1 MTNKSEIK
9 SFHIDSKGKY
19 FWHGSCSFLLRIYPP
34 NNYQLEGHPIM
45 TSANTV
51 QAERKTQ
58 KDTPIWDH
66 TLKIDPL
73 ISRPSISIF
82 GLGYVGAVSAAC
94 FADCRHKIIGVD
106 PDTAKVNLINQGRSP
121 IVEPGL
127 GELLKSGVVQKRIQ
141 ATTDADNA
149 TLNSDISF
157 ICVGTPSAEDGSCD
171 LKYLEMVSRDI
182 GRVLQSKSD
191 YHLVVFRSTV
201 PPGTTRKIMLP
212 ILEEQSGKKCGA
224 DFGLC
229 FHPEFL
235 RESTAIEDFHT
246 PPKTVIGCFD
256 KASGEYLAGLYHG
269 IDETPILTTIE
280 AAEMVKY
287 VDNTWHAVKVSFAN
301 EIGKICHANDVD
313 SHEVMDIFV
322 QDTKLNISSY
332 YMKPGFAF
340 GGSCL
345 PKDVRG
351 INHLAEKSGVDT
363 PLLKNILAS
372 NQSQIEH
379 ALSLVEKCGEGPI
392 GFLGVTFKADTD
404 DLRESPVLPLIA
416 GLLEKGREV
425 SIYDP
430 NLNLEASVR
439 HHLQHSKHADDSVG
453 RLMQHL
459 PDLVRENI
467 ADVFS
472 ESSIIV
478 VSHKSMLFREAI
490 IARRDDQHVVDL
502 IRLFDGNSIIDQIF
516 EAGMNDY
523 LQKPAGKQQLLKK
536 ISYWTGDLECAHT
549 LVVDDD
555 PSIRM
560 VTKARLE
567 KAGHQVSEA
576 ENGEEAIHRMKED
589 DFDIVFMDV
598 SMPVMDGFD
607 ATKEARRIPGH
618 KRGTPIVALSAH
630 AVPEESTTYDGI
642 CW

>member
-1 MTNKSEIK
+1 MALAS
-9 SFHIDSKGKY
+9 
-19 FWHGSCSFLLRIYPP
+19 
-34 NNYQLEGHPIM
+34 
-45 TSANTV
+45 SASS
-51 QAERKTQ
+51 ARKFP
-58 KDTPIWDH
+58 DGTPIWNHPYQPKKDSD
-66 TLKIDPL
+66 K
-73 ISRPSISIF
+73 PSISIF
-82 GLGYVGAVSAAC
+82 GLGYVGAVSTAC

-106 PDTAKVNLINQGRSP
+106 PDAAKVDLINKGRSP

-127 GELLKSGVVQKRIQ
+127 GELLRVGVDIGRIE
-141 ATTDADNA
+141 ATSNVVRAILNTDV
-149 TLNSDISF
+149 SF

-171 LKYLEMVSRDI
+171 LKYLEMVSTEI
-182 GRVLQSKSD
+182 GRALREKTD
-191 YHLVVFRSTV
+191 YHLIVFRSTV
-201 PPGTTRKIMLP
+201 PPGTTQKIILP
-212 ILEEQSGKKCGA
+212 IIEEHSWKKCGE

-246 PPKTVIGCFD
+246 PPKTVIGAFD
-256 KASGEYLAGLYHG
+256 ERSGEHLAELYHG
-269 IDETPILTTIE
+269 IDETPIMTNIE

-313 SHEVMDIFV
+313 SHEVMDIFI

-332 YMKPGFAF
+332 YMRPGFAF

-372 NQSQIEH
+372 NQSQIDH
-379 ALSLVEKCGEGPI
+379 ALSLIQRCGDGPI

-425 SIYDP
+425 CIFDP
-430 NLNLEASVR
+430 NLNLEANVR
-439 HHLQHSKHADDSVG
+439 HHLQHSKHADDNVG
-453 RLMQHL
+453 RLMKRL
-459 PDLVRENI
+459 PELVREDI
-467 ADVFS
+467 SEVFKDTS
-472 ESSIIV
+472 TIV

-490 IARRDDQHVVDL
+490 ISRRDDQQVVDL

-516 EAGMNDY
+516 DAGMNDY
-523 LQKPAGKQQLLKK
+523 LQKPARGNQLLEKV
-536 ISYWTGDLECAHT
+536 SYWTGELDCARA

-555 PSIRM
+555 PSMRM
-560 VTKARLE
+560 FTRAILE

-576 ENGEEAIHRMKED
+576 GDGEEAINAMKANNY
-589 DFDIVFMDV
+589 DIVFMDV

-607 ATKEARRIPGH
+607 ATKAARCIPGR
-618 KRGTPIVALSAH
+618 KRSTPIVALSAH
-630 AVPEESTTYDGI
+630 ADPEESVTYNGI